1 MPPADETPDPF
12 DLTTPAAVLSPYPL
26 YRKILA
32 ESPTHFSKA
41 LGGWVLSRHQDV
53 ASALR
58 SPQLSC
64 DRFAPIFRQLP
75 PAHQEYLRPIADV
88 SSRWTAF
95 MDPPQHTRMRA
106 LSSQAFS
113 PARVQAMRPR
123 VKQLIDAQLQR
134 LVQRA
139 NFDFVHDFCREI
151 PTIVIAEII
160 GVPPGDRA
168 IFREWVT
175 PLVQMFGTA
184 SPAPEVVA
192 AARQATLDMVP
203 YLKSVV
209 AERRKVPREDV
220 ISTLLR
226 AEEQQ
231 QKMTEDELVADCI
244 SLINAGHE
252 TTRSMLSTG
261 TLLLLRHPDQLQRLC
276 ADPSL
281 MPAALDE
288 ILRYESPVQRTSR
301 MVRDTGVLFGQ
312 QMQAGQIIWVL
323 LGAANRDPEQFPD
336 PDRFDIGRHPNK
348 HLAFGGGPHFCEG
361 APLGRIEGELA
372 FTALLPWLP
381 RMRLVDETPDWLPAV
396 SATRSLRSL
405 RIALS

>member
-1 MPPADETPDPF
+1 MPQAAETPDSF
-12 DLTTPAAVLSPYPL
+12 NLTTPAAVLDPYPL
-26 YRKILA
+26 YQKILA
-32 ESPTHFSKA
+32 ESPTHFSEP
-41 LGGWVLSRHQDV
+41 LGGWVLSRYQDV
-53 ASALR
+53 VSALR

-64 DRFAPIFRQLP
+64 DRFAPIFRQMP
-75 PAHQEYLRPIADV
+75 PAVQEYLRPIADV

-123 VKQLIDAQLQR
+123 VKQLIDEQLQR
-134 LVQRA
+134 LMQREQ
-139 NFDFVHDFCREI
+139 FDFVHDFCSEI
-151 PTIVIAEII
+151 PTIIIAEII
-160 GVPPGDRA
+160 GVPSSDRA

-226 AEEQQ
+226 AEAQEQ
-231 QKMTEDELVADCI
+231 KLTEDDLVADCI

-252 TTRSMLSTG
+252 TTRSMLSAG
-261 TLLLLRHPDQLQRLC
+261 TLLLIRHPDQLQRLC

-281 MPAALDE
+281 MSSALDE

-301 MVRDTGVLFGQ
+301 VVRDTGELFGQ
-312 QMQAGQIIWVL
+312 QMQAGQMIWVL
-323 LGAANRDPEQFPD
+323 LGAANRDPAQFPD

-372 FTALLPWLP
+372 FTALLEWLP
-381 RMRLVDETPDWLPAV
+381 RMRLVDETPDWLTLV

-405 RIALS
+405 RISLS